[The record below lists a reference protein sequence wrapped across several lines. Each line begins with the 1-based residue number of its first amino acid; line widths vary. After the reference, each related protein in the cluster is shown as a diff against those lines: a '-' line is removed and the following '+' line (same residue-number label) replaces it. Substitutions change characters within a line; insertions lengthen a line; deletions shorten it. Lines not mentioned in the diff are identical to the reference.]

1 MSAETHLHKL
11 GVTIQQAR
19 DFINL
24 NIDHPEVV
32 YDTAFVNG
40 VTISMLSEIT
50 NYPINVIKEY
60 FASVGLVAEAL
71 DDTSIL
77 INSDDLRGFES
88 LIAFNN
94 NSGILSTAS
103 LREKVQPLIDDDPF
117 FYNLTFDPV
126 IPIQD
131 DDGIYDSEE
140 LGVKHL
146 GDIAATNENIES
158 LFYGTLLNIYRTLD
172 ETELKQ
178 ISEINNIE
186 DRDEFK
192 ELFANSL
199 ASVPTN
205 SIWTDET
212 LADIVVNEAY
222 SLINDFLEDDFVFGV
237 LDHSFLGSSI
247 T

>member
-1 MSAETHLHKL
+1 MSAETHLRKL
-11 GVTIQQAR
+11 GVTVKQAR

-24 NIDHPEVV
+24 NMDHPKVI
-32 YDTAFVNG
+32 YDAAFDNG

-50 NYPINVIKEY
+50 GYPINVISGY
-60 FASVGLVAEAL
+60 FSSVGLVAEL
-71 DDTSIL
+71 LNDTSIL
-77 INSDDLRGFES
+77 INSDNLRGFES

-103 LREKVQPLIDDDPF
+103 LREKVQPLVDDDPF
-117 FYNLTFDPV
+117 YYNLTFDPV
-126 IPIQD
+126 FDFQD
-131 DDGIYDSEE
+131 DDGTYDLEE

-178 ISEINNIE
+178 ISEIKNIG
-186 DRDEFK
+186 DRHEFK

-212 LADIVVNEAY
+212 LEAIVIDEAY
-222 SLINDFLEDDFVFGV
+222 SLINDFLEDDFVVGV
-237 LDHSFLGSSI
+237 LDHSFLGFSI